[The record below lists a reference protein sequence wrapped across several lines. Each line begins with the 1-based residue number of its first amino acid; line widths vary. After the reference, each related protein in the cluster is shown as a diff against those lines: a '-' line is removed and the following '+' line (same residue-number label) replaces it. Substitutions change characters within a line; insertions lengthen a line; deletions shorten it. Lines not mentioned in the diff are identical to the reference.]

1 MFLRE
6 AWYVAARSAEVTR
19 RPLARTLLGL
29 DDPTME
35 QLFSGDM
42 VRVFNEDIPVLEA
55 QQRMR
60 EMTPEAP
67 ALDIKVDAAPLAA
80 RRMLTAMLAHEA
92 AK

>member
-29 DDPTME
+29 DDPAME
-35 QLFSGDM
+35 QIFSGDM

-60 EMTPEAP
+60 ELNPDAP
-67 ALDIKVDAAPLAA
+67 MIDIKVDAAPLAA
-80 RRMLTAMLAHEA
+80 RRMLQALLTSENS
-92 AK
+92 